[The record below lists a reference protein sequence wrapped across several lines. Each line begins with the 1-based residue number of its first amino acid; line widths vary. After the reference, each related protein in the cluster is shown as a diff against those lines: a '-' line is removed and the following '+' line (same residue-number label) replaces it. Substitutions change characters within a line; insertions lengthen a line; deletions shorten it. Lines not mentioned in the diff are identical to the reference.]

1 MAAIDMPNNPS
12 PGDTYL
18 AGNGIN
24 YVWDGEKWIVRTEA
38 STGVNLWSRNPG
50 NETLQSIYNGD
61 SVIIT
66 DDAGA
71 TQVTLA
77 PEGITGTYNIDGLPA
92 LP

>member
-12 PGDTYL
+12 EGDTYL

-38 STGVNLWSRNPG
+38 STGVNLWARDPS

-66 DDAGA
+66 GDDGS